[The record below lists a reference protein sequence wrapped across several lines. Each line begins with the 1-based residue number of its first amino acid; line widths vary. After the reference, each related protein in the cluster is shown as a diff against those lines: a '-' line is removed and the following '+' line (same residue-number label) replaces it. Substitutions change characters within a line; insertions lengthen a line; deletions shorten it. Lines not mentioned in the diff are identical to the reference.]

1 MQMNG
6 ASSQPAR
13 AGADGMSEET
23 AAAGRWDK
31 NVALAISQV
40 ASPPVLL
47 AAAMAVRAAVTR
59 DIVAWFWAAVY
70 VCCAVPVPV
79 IYLLRQIRHE
89 TVADLEIG
97 RREERLRPQLV
108 TVAFLGIAWIA
119 LLVGSAPAP
128 MSNLAGILWIQAALI
143 LVVTIFWKISVHCA
157 TAAVVGMLT
166 WSLFDA
172 ALPALLGVAV
182 MAWSRWRLGRHTLAQ
197 TVGGILLGI
206 AVFML
211 AFRATPAL

>member
-1 MQMNG
+1 MNG
-6 ASSQPAR
+6 VSSQPAQ
-13 AGADGMSEET
+13 AGADGMSEDT
-23 AAAGRWDK
+23 AVGRRWDK
-31 NVALAISQV
+31 GVALAISQV

-59 DIVAWFWAAVY
+59 DTVAWFWAAVY

-79 IYLLRQIRHE
+79 IYLLRQIHHE

-108 TVAFLGIAWIA
+108 MAAFLGIAWIA
-119 LLVGSAPAP
+119 LLAGSAPAP

-172 ALPALLGVAV
+172 ALPALLGVTV

>member
-1 MQMNG
+1 MDG

-13 AGADGMSEET
+13 AGIDGMSEAT
-23 AAAGRWDK
+23 AVGRRWDK
-31 NVALAISQV
+31 RVALAISQV

-47 AAAMAVRAAVTR
+47 AAAMAVQAAVTR
-59 DIVAWFWAAVY
+59 NVVAWFWAAVY

-79 IYLLRQIRHE
+79 IYLLGQIRHE

-108 TVAFLGIAWIA
+108 MAAFLGIAWIA

-128 MSNLAGILWIQAALI
+128 MSNLAGILWIQAAVI
-143 LVVTIFWKISVHCA
+143 LVVTILWKISVHCA

-166 WSLFDA
+166 WRLFGA
-172 ALPALLGVAV
+172 ALPPILGVAII
-182 MAWSRWRLGRHTLAQ
+182 AWSRWRLGRHTIAQ
-197 TVGGILLGI
+197 TLGGVLLGI
-206 AVFML
+206 GVFLL
-211 AFRATPAL
+211 AFRSAAPL